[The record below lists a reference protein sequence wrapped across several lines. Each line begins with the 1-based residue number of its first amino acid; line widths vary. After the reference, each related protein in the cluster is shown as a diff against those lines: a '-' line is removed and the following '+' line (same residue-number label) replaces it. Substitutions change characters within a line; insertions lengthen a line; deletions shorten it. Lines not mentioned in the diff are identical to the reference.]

1 MHIKKVFLIHFFI
14 SIATLT
20 VAQTKHSLPV
30 IDDKINFSEV
40 VVVDSAS
47 KDELY
52 TKAKIWLAE
61 NFISANDVIQFDDK
75 ENGIVIGKGIIRVK
89 EGGLTPRIKIW
100 RFTVKIQVK
109 DGKYKVNFYDIIY
122 YFEMPDNLS
131 GTVSP
136 PVMLDEYFKDSK
148 SYRKNGT
155 LKPVSLEFA
164 NETKTEFTSILKSVR
179 DALTTKT
186 GKDDF

>member
-1 MHIKKVFLIHFFI
+1 MHIKKLFLIHFFI
-14 SIATLT
+14 SIASCT
-20 VAQTKHSLPV
+20 VAQTKHPLPI

-40 VVVDSAS
+40 VVVDKAS

-61 NFISANDVIQFDDK
+61 KFISANDVIQFDDK
-75 ENGIVIGKGIIRVK
+75 ENGIVLGKGAIRKK
-89 EGGLTPRIKIW
+89 EGGLSPTIKNW

-109 DGKYKVNFYDIIY
+109 EGKYKVDFYDIIY
-122 YFEMPDNLS
+122 YYEMPENVS
-131 GTVSP
+131 VTSSP
-136 PVMLDEYFKDSK
+136 PVMLDEYFNDPK

-155 LKPVSLEFA
+155 LKPVSQEFA
-164 NETKTEFTSILKSVR
+164 NDTLAEFSAILKSVNT
-179 DALTTKT
+179 ALTTKP